1 MNALSIQNVSVYYAQ
16 HQALKNINLEIE
28 EGAFLGILGP
38 NGGGKS
44 TLIKAIIGSVPY
56 SGTIKIFGKEQNYT
70 ALGYMPQSSGLNR
83 GFPIDVLEV
92 CLGANLHKKWH
103 FFYHYTKA
111 MYEEAMEYL
120 ELFGIGHL
128 AHRSI
133 TELSGG
139 EFQKLLLARTLLTKP
154 KLLLL
159 DEPTANIDPQ
169 SSEHIFEVLAKFNKE
184 ITIIMVTHDLSAI
197 ASCVKSIACLSQ
209 TLIYHG
215 EPKLNAEILTK
226 MYGCPVDL
234 IAHGHPHRVLPY
246 HVHDEETGECYE
258 MDYSK
263 CHEYHDAHEG
273 HCHEHSS
280 GQAKD

>member
-1 MNALSIQNVSVYYAQ
+1 MNALSITNLSVYYAR
-16 HQALKNINLEIE
+16 HQALKNINLTIE
-28 EGAFLGILGP
+28 EGDFLGILGP

-44 TLIKAIIGSVPY
+44 TLIKAVTGSVPY
-56 SGTIKIFGKEQNYT
+56 SGRIEIFGRTDNLS
-70 ALGYMPQSSGLNR
+70 ALGYMPQSSDLNR
-83 GFPIDVLEV
+83 KFPINVLEV
-92 CLGANLHKKWH
+92 CLSAYLHKKWH
-103 FFYHYTKA
+103 FFHRYTKA
-111 MYEEAMEYL
+111 MRDEAREYL
-120 ELFGIGHL
+120 GLVGIEHL
-128 AHRSI
+128 ADRTI
-133 TELSGG
+133 AELSGG

-169 SSEHIFEVLAKFNKE
+169 SSEHIFDVLATLNKE
-184 ITIIMVTHDLSAI
+184 MTIIMVTHDLSAV

-246 HVHDEETGECYE
+246 HAHDGENDECF
-258 MDYSK
+258 
-263 CHEYHDAHEG
+263 DADGSRAG
-273 HCHEHSS
+273 HNPCCKFH
-280 GQAKD
+280 

>member
-1 MNALSIQNVSVYYAQ
+1 MKALSIQNLNVFYAH
-16 HQALKNINLEIE
+16 HQALKNINLELE
-28 EGAFLGILGP
+28 EGDFLGILGP

-44 TLIKAIIGSVPY
+44 TLIKAVTGSVPY
-56 SGTIKIFGKEQNYT
+56 SGSVRIFGKENNLSV
-70 ALGYMPQSSGLNR
+70 LGYMPQSSDLNR
-83 GFPIDVLEV
+83 KFPVNVLEV
-92 CLGANLHKKWH
+92 CLSANLHKKCH
-103 FFYHYTKA
+103 FLYHYTPK
-111 MYEEAMEYL
+111 MREEAREYL
-120 ELFGIGHL
+120 ELVGIGHL
-128 AHRSI
+128 AERSI
-133 TELSGG
+133 NELSGG

-169 SSEHIFEVLAKFNKE
+169 SSEHIFEVLAKLNKDM
-184 ITIIMVTHDLSAI
+184 TIVMVTHDLSAI

-226 MYGCPVDL
+226 MYGCPIDL

-258 MDYSK
+258 MDYSGK
-263 CHEYHDAHEG
+263 FIKPCRGEE
-273 HCHEHSS
+273 S
-280 GQAKD
+280 GQCAGHR

>member
-1 MNALSIQNVSVYYAQ
+1 MNALSIQNVCVSYAQ

-56 SGTIKIFGKEQNYT
+56 TGTIKIFGKEQEY
-70 ALGYMPQSSGLNR
+70 ASLGYMPQSSGLNR
-83 GFPIDVLEV
+83 EFPIDALEV
-92 CLGANLHKKWH
+92 CLSSNLHKKWH
-103 FFYHYTKA
+103 FFYRYTKA
-111 MYEEAMEYL
+111 MQEESMEYL
-120 ELFGIGHL
+120 ELLGIGHL

-133 TELSGG
+133 AELSGG

-169 SSEHIFEVLAKFNKE
+169 SSEHIFEVLAKFNQKM
-184 ITIIMVTHDLSAI
+184 TIIMVTHDLSAI
-197 ASCVKSIACLSQ
+197 ASCVKSIACLNQS
-209 TLIYHG
+209 LIYHG

-246 HVHDEETGECYE
+246 HVHDEKTGECYE
-258 MDYSK
+258 MGA
-263 CHEYHDAHEG
+263 E
-273 HCHEHSS
+273 HCHEHTSA
-280 GQAKD
+280 GDRQKMKRLRCMKE

>member
-1 MNALSIQNVSVYYAQ
+1 
-16 HQALKNINLEIE
+16 
-28 EGAFLGILGP
+28 
-38 NGGGKS
+38 
-44 TLIKAIIGSVPY
+44 
-56 SGTIKIFGKEQNYT
+56 
-70 ALGYMPQSSGLNR
+70 
-83 GFPIDVLEV
+83 
-92 CLGANLHKKWH
+92 
-103 FFYHYTKA
+103 